1 MQRLVEQP
9 ADDGDVFEG
18 PARLGRV
25 HYHLA
30 VYQYFSEA
38 ENASAP
44 ANVGVEGRITTLDQ
58 LDVVELHRRQAEL
71 TLHLADGRLLDFLI
85 ANQEGT
91 IHSTGRGLY
100 AP

>member
-1 MQRLVEQP
+1 MQRLIEQT
-9 ADDGDVFEG
+9 ADEGDVFEG
-18 PARLGRV
+18 PAHLGRV

-30 VYQYFSEA
+30 VYQYFSDAANEPV
-38 ENASAP
+38 P
-44 ANVGVEGRITTLDQ
+44 ANLEVEGRITTLDA
-58 LDVVELHRRQAEL
+58 LDIVELHRRESEL

-100 AP
+100 RE